1 MDLMGYNILAY
12 QWINGRTTP
21 SLSHPWSQAPGPL
34 EPGCCWNI
42 YMKAIENLSLFI
54 FLLCFSNSTWQHVEI
69 VWINSSARK
78 TRIKPQETCVA
89 KWFSTKASPFW
100 PPYSTFSGCS
110 TASRGHRPS
119 SSAPSSF
126 AGIISWVRHLAC
138 ASVMG
143 LIHCTHLQQNLMSC
157 WGTRMSSHL
166 SWF

>member
-1 MDLMGYNILAY
+1 MNKWEDDA
-12 QWINGRTTP
+12 QPVP
-21 SLSHPWSQAPGPL
+21 SMIASAGAPWARLLLEHLHESHWKPKSF
-34 EPGCCWNI
+34 
-42 YMKAIENLSLFI
+42 Y

-157 WGTRMSSHL
+157 WGARMSSHL